1 MALKLRLTRGGS
13 KKRPFY
19 QIVVADSRYPRD
31 GRYIEKLG
39 SYNPMLP
46 REHEQRIVLKTE
58 RLQHWI
64 AMGAQATDRV
74 AIFLGNAG
82 LIAKPKQSE
91 RPKQSLPKAK
101 AQERAKQQEDAR
113 LAAEQAA
120 ADAAAKPTEPE
131 AAPAEEPVAEAPAA
145 DESTEENAA

>member
-19 QIVVADSRYPRD
+19 HIVVADSRYPRD

-64 AMGAQATDRV
+64 TMGAQATDRV

-82 LIAKPKQSE
+82 LIAKPKQTE
-91 RPKQSLPKAK
+91 RPTQSLPKAK
-101 AQERAKQQEDAR
+101 AQERLKQQEDAR
-113 LAAEQAA
+113 KAAEEAA
-120 ADAAAKPTEPE
+120 AAAA
-131 AAPAEEPVAEAPAA
+131 AAPPAPVEEPTTAEEAEAPAA
-145 DESTEENAA
+145 DDAAA